1 MFRFGCVSFVLVGTA
16 LLSLPAASSDEDPSD
31 DQAKT
36 ARQAEEAKA
45 RLKFMMESLGTYTVE
60 VQEADGQMRQ
70 SKLQPAALR
79 WSNNVSGTRD
89 GIAGVWASNGRP
101 DVVVQFAGYAA
112 NWNYHFETTSLSP
125 LTMSRGGAQVWT
137 PGSGIVLKPLP
148 NAPAPANTA
157 AKRMIQLRELAERFE
172 ITDDFHP
179 KYVEDKTERHV
190 LRLLGK
196 PLYRYEATGDLIDGA
211 LFGYV
216 IATDPEA
223 LLMIEACKTGEKAEW
238 RYAIKPMTVYRLIAK
253 LDGQEVWDSP
263 DNRYRAWKREEGCY
277 LGTY

>member
-1 MFRFGCVSFVLVGTA
+1 MLRFGCVSFVLVGFA
-16 LLSLPAASSDEDPSD
+16 LLSLPATSSDETPSD
-31 DQAKT
+31 DNAKT
-36 ARQAEEAKA
+36 AQPAEVAKA
-45 RLKFMMESLGTYTVE
+45 RLKFMIDSLGTFTVE
-60 VQEADGQMRQ
+60 VQEADGEKRQ

-101 DVVVQFAGYAA
+101 DVVVQFAGFAA
-112 NWNYHFETTSLSP
+112 NWNFHFETTSLSP
-125 LTMSRGGAQVWT
+125 LTMSRGEAQVWS
-137 PGSGIVLKPLP
+137 PGAGIALKRFP
-148 NAPAPANTA
+148 NAPAPASTA
-157 AKRMIQLRELAERFE
+157 AKRMVQLRELAERFE

-190 LRLLGK
+190 LRLLTK

-223 LLMIEACKTGEKAEW
+223 LLMIEASKTDGKTEW
-238 RYAIKPMTVYRLIAK
+238 RYAIKPMTVYQLIAK
-253 LDGQEVWDSP
+253 LDGQEVWNSP